1 MRHTHTHNIHGTHI
15 HTTDMRTHIH
25 TSMSVSYQSQIPQD
39 IIKLKKKIT
48 NAVQV
53 LTHLKQKL
61 QFVQVENCS
70 KKERLKQIESV
81 VAQKRDLLTRTK
93 QTRDALRM
101 NNNTLRHKGGLVSH
115 STLLRDFEER
125 KDQVIPTVIIY
136 IAITMT
142 LE

>member
-1 MRHTHTHNIHGTHI
+1 M
-15 HTTDMRTHIH
+15 
-25 TSMSVSYQSQIPQD
+25 
-39 IIKLKKKIT
+39 
-48 NAVQV
+48 

-61 QFVQVENCS
+61 QFVQVENS
-70 KKERLKQIESV
+70 NKKERLKQIESV

-101 NNNTLRHKGGLVSH
+101 SNNTLRHKGGLVSH

-125 KDQVIPTVIIY
+125 KDQVILLVII
-136 IAITMT
+136 IISIIMT

>member
-1 MRHTHTHNIHGTHI
+1 M
-15 HTTDMRTHIH
+15 
-25 TSMSVSYQSQIPQD
+25 
-39 IIKLKKKIT
+39 
-48 NAVQV
+48 QV

-125 KDQVIPTVIIY
+125 KDQVYSSIVNVVLLLLPQNDMLQEQLIDLQNRHSSLIL
-136 IAITMT
+136 ACDGLRKK
-142 LE
+142 LEQAKLVQS

>member
-1 MRHTHTHNIHGTHI
+1 MDSTYTQLSHK
-15 HTTDMRTHIH
+15 
-25 TSMSVSYQSQIPQD
+25 QD

-61 QFVQVENCS
+61 QFVQVENCG
-70 KKERLKQIESV
+70 KKEKLKQIESV
-81 VAQKRDLLTRTK
+81 VAQKRDVLTRTK

-125 KDQVIPTVIIY
+125 KDQVTIINISY
-136 IAITMT
+136 KHKHYHHLRMRRYKSN
-142 LE
+142 

>member
-1 MRHTHTHNIHGTHI
+1 
-15 HTTDMRTHIH
+15 
-25 TSMSVSYQSQIPQD
+25 MSVSYQSQIPQD

>member
-1 MRHTHTHNIHGTHI
+1 M
-15 HTTDMRTHIH
+15 
-25 TSMSVSYQSQIPQD
+25 
-39 IIKLKKKIT
+39 
-48 NAVQV
+48 QV

-70 KKERLKQIESV
+70 KKEKLKQIESV

-101 NNNTLRHKGGLVSH
+101 NNNSLRHKGGLVSH

-125 KDQVIPTVIIY
+125 KDQVTKL
-136 IAITMT
+136 ATT
-142 LE
+142 LIMLNNTLLLQNDMLQEELIDLQNRHSSLILACDGLRKKIEQAKLVQS

>member
-1 MRHTHTHNIHGTHI
+1 MI
-15 HTTDMRTHIH
+15 
-25 TSMSVSYQSQIPQD
+25 QD

-61 QFVQVENCS
+61 QFVQVENCG

-101 NNNTLRHKGGLVSH
+101 NNNALRHKGGLVSH

-125 KDQVIPTVIIY
+125 KDQVTPL
-136 IAITMT
+136 ITLPCIT
-142 LE
+142 LLP

>member
-1 MRHTHTHNIHGTHI
+1 M
-15 HTTDMRTHIH
+15 
-25 TSMSVSYQSQIPQD
+25 
-39 IIKLKKKIT
+39 
-48 NAVQV
+48 

-125 KDQVIPTVIIY
+125 KDQVYSSIVNVVLLLLPQNDMLQEQLIDLQNRHSSLIL
-136 IAITMT
+136 ACDGLRKK
-142 LE
+142 LEQAKLVQS

>member
-1 MRHTHTHNIHGTHI
+1 MIINC
-15 HTTDMRTHIH
+15 
-25 TSMSVSYQSQIPQD
+25 TSLTVTQQD

-61 QFVQVENCS
+61 QFVQVENCG
-70 KKERLKQIESV
+70 KKESLKQIESV

-101 NNNTLRHKGGLVSH
+101 NNNALRHKGGLVSH

-125 KDQVIPTVIIY
+125 KEQVTPAVAMDIIHVIIS
-136 IAITMT
+136 
-142 LE
+142 E

>member
-1 MRHTHTHNIHGTHI
+1 M
-15 HTTDMRTHIH
+15 
-25 TSMSVSYQSQIPQD
+25 
-39 IIKLKKKIT
+39 
-48 NAVQV
+48 QV

-70 KKERLKQIESV
+70 KKEKLKQIESV

-101 NNNTLRHKGGLVSH
+101 NNNSLRHKGGLVSH

-125 KDQVIPTVIIY
+125 KDQVTKL
-136 IAITMT
+136 ATT
-142 LE
+142 LVMLNNTLLLQNDMLQEELIDLQNRHSSLILACDGLRKKIEQAKLVQS